1 MAPTPRRLATF
12 RMDNAAMP
20 SVSAMAT
27 PAATTS
33 ARLMRGLGP
42 RTGGGGSGAQSSSTT
57 RRPSDVPGCS
67 SDRPSV
73 ELRSSVRRSSCP
85 VGSVTL
91 HPRLVKLSVACD
103 GLYLRTVYVILIQY
117 GVRSSSRE
125 GADAM
130 RGCPKKGYG

>member
-42 RTGGGGSGAQSSSTT
+42 RTGGGGAGAQSSSTT
-57 RRPSDVPGCS
+57 RRPPTYQGYLAIRL
-67 SDRPSV
+67 RPSWP
-73 ELRSSVRRSSCP
+73 SVRRSSLP
-85 VGSVTL
+85 LARSRW
-91 HPRLVKLSVACD
+91 HPRLAKLSVACD

-117 GVRSSSRE
+117 GVRSSG
-125 GADAM
+125 GAM
-130 RGCPKKGYG
+130 NT